1 MVELSHWARW
11 VAQDVREGKLAIKYT
26 YDEFEREVQ
35 KLPKTTDFSR
45 LAKDAMATRL
55 ERAQNVAET
64 ADDIQVLDSPI
75 QVDAG
80 TASGIKK
87 EADQKLS
94 SKKPSNGCHSPPKER
109 SSKLFCCATAIQ
121 EGAIDYRKWS
131 VAALQK
137 QCVEYGLT
145 KTGTKAMLIER
156 LNAPH
161 PPKVWLERKQR
172 KKFVPTRHDSCATAI
187 LVGLYLHER
196 DHGNDDAYVGMTKEE
211 LYTQAETLDIS
222 KEPFSGGN
230 RTGPYDYDGW
240 SSMAKLIQGEDPALV
255 TKKKGR
261 FKLTRSCSIAGYP
274 LAEALH
280 EWCHQHNSCKCGD
293 L

>member
-1 MVELSHWARW
+1 MVELSRWAQR
-11 VAQDVREGKLAIKYT
+11 VAQDVHNGKLAIKYT
-26 YDEFEREVQ
+26 YDEFESEVQ

-55 ERAQNVAET
+55 ERAQSVAVE
-64 ADDIQVLDSPI
+64 ADDGIQVLEPPTH
-75 QVDAG
+75 VDKG
-80 TASGIKK
+80 TGTKK
-87 EADQKLS
+87 EDDQKSS
-94 SKKPSNGCHSPPKER
+94 SKKPTTGCHLPPNEN
-109 SSKLFCCATAIQ
+109 SSKSGKK
-121 EGAIDYRKWS
+121 ESVIDYSKWS
-131 VAALQK
+131 VVALQK

-156 LNAPH
+156 LNAPR

-196 DHGNDDAYVGMTKEE
+196 DHGNDDEEYVGMTKEE
-211 LYTQAETLDIS
+211 LYTQSETLDIS
-222 KEPFSGGN
+222 KEPFSGGT

-240 SSMAKLIQGEDPALV
+240 SSMTKLIQGEDPALV

-280 EWCHQHNSCKCGD
+280 EWCHEYNNCKCGD